1 MTWIKAHPIW
11 TFVIVLV
18 VIVGVFIYLTT
29 S

>member
-11 TFVIVLV
+11 TLVIVLV

-29 S
+29 P